1 VSAPV
6 PAQWQAPLPHG
17 GQSAQAGLQ
26 AAWELDIFGAQR
38 DAVQAG
44 QARLVAAQMGWHEA
58 RVSVAAEA
66 VGGKCPRTTLH
77 APRTQSEKNEAAR

>member
-1 VSAPV
+1 V